1 MSAGFGGIGCL
12 SNVYIC
18 RILPNNRCCGKEGS
32 GMMDFNMPDSC
43 QRCKE
48 QLIPPYPP
56 TQKTVGR
63 KRCHTSDQ
71 SPMKTTHVFRHSI
84 KKYMAMLLLLSQML
98 VINYLSISEEV
109 CDWYR
114 VVLAVL
120 LLTLPCIQEKTDVYD
135 IYSIM
140 LLSHV

>member
-1 MSAGFGGIGCL
+1 
-12 SNVYIC
+12 
-18 RILPNNRCCGKEGS
+18 
-32 GMMDFNMPDSC
+32 
-43 QRCKE
+43 
-48 QLIPPYPP
+48 
-56 TQKTVGR
+56 
-63 KRCHTSDQ
+63 
-71 SPMKTTHVFRHSI
+71 
-84 KKYMAMLLLLSQML
+84 MLLLLSQML